1 MIKKMVG
8 MKKCKFKDYEIL
20 AEDNGGVYAFLM
32 KYKGRNVVYKTTD
45 KTLYDDIDG
54 NERRSHAARA
64 FVYEKIKNIY
74 FGGVNSNIV
83 VDAYYE
89 CIKDVVMNDPASE
102 LFYKS
107 GEQYRSEQ
115 SGCIT
120 NNKGVV
126 GHEWPSS
133 DELNEHFKLVANG

>member
-1 MIKKMVG
+1 MAG
-8 MKKCKFKDYEIL
+8 MKKCKFRDYEIL

-74 FGGVNSNIV
+74 FGSVNTEIV
-83 VDAYYE
+83 VGAYYE
-89 CIKDVVMNDPASE
+89 CIKDVIADDESLYYE
-102 LFYKS
+102 K
-107 GEQYRSEQ
+107 GEKYRSER

-120 NNKGVV
+120 DKIGICNHV
-126 GHEWPSS
+126 WPFS
-133 DELNEHFKLVANG
+133 DKLSEHFKLVENG

>member
-1 MIKKMVG
+1 MVN
-8 MKKCKFKDYEIL
+8 MKKCKFKEYDIL
-20 AEDNGGVYAFLM
+20 AEEHGDVYSFLM

-45 KTLYDDIDG
+45 KTLYDDVDG

-74 FGGVNSNIV
+74 FGGVNSDIV
-83 VDAYYE
+83 VGAYYE
-89 CIKDVVMNDPASE
+89 CIKDVVMDDPE
-102 LFYKS
+102 EGITYYK

-120 NNKGVV
+120 NKFGVV
-126 GHEWPSS
+126 GHEWSSS
-133 DELNEHFKLVANG
+133 DELNEHFKIVENG